1 MAKRRMFSIALV
13 EADSFY
19 ELSPLS
25 QALYFH
31 LNLNADDDGLVDNVR
46 SVMRDLKAS
55 KNNLSQLIDG
65 GYLIELDKKVMAIT
79 HWNQHNR
86 IKGDRYTKTTYNELM
101 SKLRRDE
108 NDRYFKA
115 SEDFFGNICAPQ
127 DRKGKDS
134 TVEDSKAKESLAEHR
149 AEEKREEKKYNSL
162 FHTDIQTASASQNSA
177 DATAINDLSIDSL
190 TLQALKNN
198 IRLYFMKKYNTV
210 NTFGLIE
217 HCEAN
222 NWLTEDGRPI
232 AECYKDYA
240 EEWMKLKMQNSKCR
254 MQN

>member
-19 ELSPLS
+19 ELSALS

-55 KNNLSQLIDG
+55 KNNLGQLIDG
-65 GYLIELDKKVMAIT
+65 GYLIQLDKTVMAIT

-86 IKGDRYTKTTYNELM
+86 IKGDRYTKTTYKELM
-101 SKLRRDE
+101 SNLRRDE

-134 TVEDSKAKESLAEHR
+134 TVEDSKADDRVAEHR
-149 AEEKREEKKYNSL
+149 ADEKREEKKNNSFSLTYNHTEVASL
-162 FHTDIQTASASQNSA
+162 PEQQTNESSFSPDKNTQTA
-177 DATAINDLSIDSL
+177 LK
-190 TLQALKNN
+190 TLIK
-198 IRLYFMKKYNTV
+198 LYFMKNYN
-210 NTFGLIE
+210 IE
-217 HCEAN
+217 YSDEFISFCEKAD
-222 NWLTEDGRPI
+222 WEIDGCPVI
-232 AECYKDYA
+232 VSSYKKQIDD
-240 EEWMKLKMQNSKCR
+240 WMAKK
-254 MQN
+254 

>member
-13 EADSFY
+13 ESDSFY
-19 ELSPLS
+19 ELSALS

-46 SVMRDLKAS
+46 SVMRDLKAT

-65 GYLIELDKKVMAIT
+65 GYLIELDKTVMAIT

-134 TVEDSKAKESLAEHR
+134 AVEDSKAKDRVVEHR
-149 AEEKREEKKYNSL
+149 AEEKREEKKYNSF

-222 NWLTEDGRPI
+222 NWLTEDGRPV
-232 AECYKDYA
+232 AECYKEYA
-240 EEWMKLKMQNSKCR
+240 EEWMKRKMQNSKCR
-254 MQN
+254 IQN